1 MRTAAIPLITGRGF
15 PPLLR
20 PNSNYESGGYIMY
33 NNENMPI
40 DASIA
45 GFAVGINEGKKIILY
60 VDNVTARRIVD
71 QLKENNGQLTQIT
84 ANALATTVASTLKA
98 LDDYNH
104 KMMREVNHKPSDPS
118 YDIEE
123 DDDPRTIFNGDNE
136 EE

>member
-1 MRTAAIPLITGRGF
+1 
-15 PPLLR
+15 
-20 PNSNYESGGYIMY
+20 MY

-40 DASIA
+40 DTSIA
-45 GFAVGINEGKKIILY
+45 GFAVDINEGKKVILY
-60 VDNVTARRIVD
+60 IDNGTAHRIIE
-71 QLKENNGQLTQIT
+71 QLRENNGKLTEIT
-84 ANALATTVASTLKA
+84 ANALAATVATTLKA

-104 KMMREVNHKPSDPS
+104 KVMREVNHKPSDPS

>member
-1 MRTAAIPLITGRGF
+1 
-15 PPLLR
+15 
-20 PNSNYESGGYIMY
+20 MY
-33 NNENMPI
+33 NNEDMPI

-45 GFAVGINEGKKIILY
+45 GFAVDINEGKKVILY
-60 VDNVTARRIVD
+60 IDNDTAHRIIE
-71 QLKENNGQLTQIT
+71 QLKENGGQLTQIT
-84 ANALATTVASTLKA
+84 ANALATTVATTLKA

-123 DDDPRTIFNGDNE
+123 DDDPRTLFNPDE

>member
-1 MRTAAIPLITGRGF
+1 
-15 PPLLR
+15 
-20 PNSNYESGGYIMY
+20 MY
-33 NNENMPI
+33 NNEDMPI

-45 GFAVGINEGKKIILY
+45 GFAVDINEGKKIILY

-123 DDDPRTIFNGDNE
+123 DDDPRTIFNGDDE

>member
-1 MRTAAIPLITGRGF
+1 
-15 PPLLR
+15 
-20 PNSNYESGGYIMY
+20 MY
-33 NNENMPI
+33 NNEDMPI

-45 GFAVGINEGKKIILY
+45 GFAVDINEGKKVILY
-60 VDNVTARRIVD
+60 IDNGTARRIIE
-71 QLKENNGQLTQIT
+71 QLNDNNGQLTQIT
-84 ANALATTVASTLKA
+84 ANALATTVATTLKA

-123 DDDPRTIFNGDNE
+123 DDDPRTIFNGDDE